1 MKRSAIGPIVMAL
14 AIAMASGVMYA
25 QAPDSKAFVNDLTIA
40 GLAEVQL
47 GKLAAERGSNPDV
60 KTFGQMM
67 VKDHTKA
74 AKFYGETLGLPFVK
88 TWGKMPAS
96 EYQAGNLTLAV
107 MQSDAFGL
115 EFAPSS
121 AMVALAVD
129 DVEATR
135 TRLEEHGI
143 EFRGGILDSGVCH
156 QSFFA
161 DPDGNLLA
169 LHHRYAP
176 KDASPAG

>member
-1 MKRSAIGPIVMAL
+1 MPDI
-14 AIAMASGVMYA
+14 SGV
-25 QAPDSKAFVNDLTIA
+25 DFVALQ
-40 GLAEVQL
+40 V
-47 GKLAAERGSNPDV
+47 R
-60 KTFGQMM
+60 
-67 VKDHTKA
+67 DHTKA

-107 MQSDAFGL
+107 MQSDAFGI

-121 AMVALAVD
+121 SMVALAVD
-129 DVEATR
+129 DVGATR
-135 TRLEEHGI
+135 AELEGQGV
-143 EFRGGILDSGVCH
+143 EFRGGVLDSGVCH
-156 QSFFA
+156 QAFFA

-176 KDASPAG
+176 KDAQPPE